1 MGLRLSLMRAN
12 TNKPPCSQA
21 AWRKQ
26 MLPYKSDHDS
36 APGGGGESSSGDV
49 WKPQLPNMLASIVS
63 VHMIQ
68 LSSCLLVLLCLLS
81 KLRSFLNWWFWE
93 ATSTIWREHL
103 SLEHDVTC
111 FLKKQQKTYWDEKSC
126 CKSAN
131 VHLNKKKDG
140 GGKNRGIELEI
151 LNKES
156 ELKHSR
162 GFSGKPHIYI

>member
-1 MGLRLSLMRAN
+1 MIL
-12 TNKPPCSQA
+12 
-21 AWRKQ
+21 
-26 MLPYKSDHDS
+26 LPE
-36 APGGGGESSSGDV
+36 GGGSSSGDV

-68 LSSCLLVLLCLLS
+68 LSSCLLVLLCWLS

-111 FLKKQQKTYWDEKSC
+111 FLKKNNKKPHWDEKSC

-131 VHLNKKKDG
+131 VHLNNKKKMGRKKYRHWAQDT
-140 GGKNRGIELEI
+140 KQRVWTEARQRLFRKASH
-151 LNKES
+151 LHLMS
-156 ELKHSR
+156 YFMQY
-162 GFSGKPHIYI
+162 FSGKPKHDRKISLLSDTSWV

>member
-12 TNKPPCSQA
+12 TNKPPGSQA

-36 APGGGGESSSGDV
+36 APGGGGGSSSGDV
-49 WKPQLPNMLASIVS
+49 WKPQLPNMLASVVS
-63 VHMIQ
+63 VRMIQ

-81 KLRSFLNWWFWE
+81 KPRSFVNGWFWE

-103 SLEHDVTC
+103 SLEHDVTWF
-111 FLKKQQKTYWDEKSC
+111 FLKTTKKTPTWLKNPFANQQMFI
-126 CKSAN
+126 
-131 VHLNKKKDG
+131 LIKKKKKG
-140 GGKNRGIELEI
+140 EEKNTHIELQI
-151 LNKES
+151 LHK
-156 ELKHSR
+156 